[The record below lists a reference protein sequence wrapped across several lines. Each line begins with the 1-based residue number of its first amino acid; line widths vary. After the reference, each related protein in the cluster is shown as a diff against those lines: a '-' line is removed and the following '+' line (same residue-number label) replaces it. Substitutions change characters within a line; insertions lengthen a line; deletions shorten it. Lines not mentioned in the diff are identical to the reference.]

1 MKRAL
6 FVVGLVLVGLGLGF
20 LAALLWPRSGVR
32 AEVRRSG

>member
-6 FVVGLVLVGLGLGF
+6 FVAGLVLVGLGVGF

-32 AEVRRSG
+32 AEGRRTG